1 MQSGAEAFCWPRVIR
16 NPVIVLPHQQ
26 TATTW
31 SSGLQDRRAVAEDSQ
46 YIRAESGCHCRLR
59 LQAFSIGVGRRGG
72 DGGVHTVGLQMESK
86 CCKYRQCV
94 AISHHN
100 TARPVT
106 PPVIPVNDRCH
117 RRFGWLAQEPV
128 MIHSVTYVLF
138 MIMFS
143 SHNLLISVF
152 WGGGGAGKV
161 VNTCRAQC
169 SVGERSIQV
178 FCSSEK

>member
-1 MQSGAEAFCWPRVIR
+1 M
-16 NPVIVLPHQQ
+16 
-26 TATTW
+26 
-31 SSGLQDRRAVAEDSQ
+31 AEDSQ

-59 LQAFSIGVGRRGG
+59 LQAFSIGVGRGGGGG

-117 RRFGWLAQEPV
+117 RRFGWLFWV
-128 MIHSVTYVLF
+128 S
-138 MIMFS
+138 
-143 SHNLLISVF
+143 LLL
-152 WGGGGAGKV
+152 
-161 VNTCRAQC
+161 
-169 SVGERSIQV
+169 RSL
-178 FCSSEK
+178 S